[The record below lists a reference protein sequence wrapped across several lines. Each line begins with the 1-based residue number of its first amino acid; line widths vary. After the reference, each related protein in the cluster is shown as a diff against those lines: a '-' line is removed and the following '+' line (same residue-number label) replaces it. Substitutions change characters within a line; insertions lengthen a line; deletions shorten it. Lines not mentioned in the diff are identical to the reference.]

1 MLATHS
7 RTARLLVSASS
18 QHPVSRK
25 YQSSTFRYSAMVRG
39 EQLRSRRSNRY
50 SLAASTAVPS

>member
-39 EQLRSRRSNRY
+39 EH